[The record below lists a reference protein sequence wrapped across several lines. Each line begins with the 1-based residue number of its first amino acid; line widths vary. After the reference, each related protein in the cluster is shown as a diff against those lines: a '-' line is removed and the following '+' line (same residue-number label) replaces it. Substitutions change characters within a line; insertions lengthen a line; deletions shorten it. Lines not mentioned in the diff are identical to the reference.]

1 MKLEPLIHEENLKRL
16 RKLLT
21 RAPREDP
28 HLLGIM
34 RIAVAFRAY
43 WSAGQGPTRSAPGLT
58 QHHIGFAFGAR
69 GSGVGSACRAARR
82 RHHRPAGPAIPCVL
96 GHHDGGNDVS
106 DRRAHDPRFP

>member
-34 RIAVAFRAY
+34 RIAVAFRA
-43 WSAGQGPTRSAPGLT
+43 
-58 QHHIGFAFGAR
+58 FGALDK
-69 GSGVGSACRAARR
+69 AQL
-82 RHHRPAGPAIPCVL
+82 GPLRV
-96 GHHDGGNDVS
+96 
-106 DRRAHDPRFP
+106 

>member
-1 MKLEPLIHEENLKRL
+1 MKLERLIHEENLKRL

-34 RIAVAFRAY
+34 RIAVAFRAIGGLDK
-43 WSAGQGPTRSAPGLT
+43 AQLGPLRLQHNIILVLLLALAAAAWAVLVWQPGDAT
-58 QHHIGFAFGAR
+58 
-69 GSGVGSACRAARR
+69 S
-82 RHHRPAGPAIPCVL
+82 RPVGPAIPCVL

-106 DRRAHDPRFP
+106 DRRAHGPRFP